1 MAKKYFQAKKQKN
14 PFGKKHPNATK
25 NRLIMIVVTIFF
37 AILAVSSGV
46 TYLSNLAKKKGSAE
60 NAAKISVSQ
69 EVAKKR
75 VVQPISDEDFKGAK
89 EYNFYTQLEERS
101 LVMGAEDKFGGAL
114 LTDMYQP
121 PMISLESMSA
131 NVDKSLIKTD
141 KIESA
146 VSAGIVPLVLE
157 SASQQREAPIV
168 SQSKTVILQVGSFS
182 SMKDAQKQQDLLKKH
197 GFSTQV
203 AQGKNQAQ
211 HEIYRVHLGPFGRQE
226 VESIKKR
233 LNALGIKY
241 FEVK

>member
-37 AILAVSSGV
+37 AVLAVSSGV
-46 TYLSNLAKKKGSAE
+46 TYLSNLAKKKDSAE
-60 NAAKISVSQ
+60 NTAKTSVSQ
-69 EVAKKR
+69 EAVKKR

-101 LVMGAEDKFGGAL
+101 LVMGVEDKFGGAL
-114 LTDMYQP
+114 LTDIYQP
-121 PMISLESMSA
+121 PMISLESMSG
-131 NVDKSLIKTD
+131 NVDQPMIKTD

-146 VSAGIVPLVLE
+146 ASGIVPLVLE
-157 SASQQREAPIV
+157 SASQQREASIV

-182 SMKDAQKQQDLLKKH
+182 STKDAQRQQDLLKKH

>member
-37 AILAVSSGV
+37 AVLAVSSGV
-46 TYLSNLAKKKGSAE
+46 TYLSNLAKKKDSVENTVKTSA
-60 NAAKISVSQ
+60 SQ
-69 EVAKKR
+69 EITKKR

-101 LVMGAEDKFGGAL
+101 LVIGVEDKFGGAL
-114 LTDMYQP
+114 LTDVYQP

-131 NVDKSLIKTD
+131 NVDKPLIKTD
-141 KIESA
+141 QIESVA
-146 VSAGIVPLVLE
+146 SEIVPLVLE

-182 SMKDAQKQQDLLKKH
+182 SLKDAQRQQDLLKKH

-203 AQGKNQAQ
+203 EQGKNQAQ